1 MAAIYATAKA
11 PSMTENS
18 DLKIGG
24 LLLAAGGSSRLG
36 QPKQLLLFEGKTLIR
51 RAAETLVN
59 SACEPVVVILGAE
72 IERSAAE
79 ISDLNVNVQIN
90 KDWGSGMS
98 SSINSGV
105 RSLLETEP
113 GLDAVVI
120 ALCDQPNIRSADI
133 DQLIRVFNSTGRLIV
148 ASQYGDAIG
157 VPALF
162 CKAIFIELLALTGD
176 KGARRII
183 QGHIT
188 DVETVEMDNA
198 AFDIDTVDDADR
210 LISR

>member
-11 PSMTENS
+11 RSMTENN
-18 DLKIGG
+18 DPKIGG

-59 SACEPVVVILGAE
+59 SACDPVVVILGAE

-90 KDWGSGMS
+90 KDWRSGMS
-98 SSINSGV
+98 SSINSGL
-105 RSLLETEP
+105 RELLRTEP

-120 ALCDQPNIRSADI
+120 ALCDQPNITSADI

-148 ASQYGDAIG
+148 ASQYGDATG

-162 CKAIFIELLALTGD
+162 SKEIFNELLALTGD
-176 KGARRII
+176 KGARKII
-183 QGHIT
+183 RDHIT
-188 DVETVEMDNA
+188 DVETVKMDNA